1 MLSVQTCTNKNS
13 CEKKTIT
20 DKTKCHSVYTV
31 LFALPSWFCLS
42 PQWNDREM
50 GLQMKL
56 YLDVFSKRC
65 SGQLMRACSQK
76 IKATLLAGYRL
87 SFLSNHMCNFLILCK
102 YNWGTLYSGY
112 CVALIQSI
120 LFELLKNPVFVMYCR
135 QKSKTSVSYG
145 MCYFQR
151 CWIVFFFWPI

>member
-1 MLSVQTCTNKNS
+1 MSQCLHCPFCSAKLILFVSAMKWSRNGATN
-13 CEKKTIT
+13 E
-20 DKTKCHSVYTV
+20 
-31 LFALPSWFCLS
+31 A
-42 PQWNDREM
+42 
-50 GLQMKL
+50 
-56 YLDVFSKRC
+56 VFGCFLKRC

-102 YNWGTLYSGY
+102 YHWGTLYSGY

-135 QKSKTSVSYG
+135 QKNKTSVSYG
-145 MCYFQR
+145 MCYFHR
-151 CWIVFFFWPI
+151 CWIVCFFFWPI